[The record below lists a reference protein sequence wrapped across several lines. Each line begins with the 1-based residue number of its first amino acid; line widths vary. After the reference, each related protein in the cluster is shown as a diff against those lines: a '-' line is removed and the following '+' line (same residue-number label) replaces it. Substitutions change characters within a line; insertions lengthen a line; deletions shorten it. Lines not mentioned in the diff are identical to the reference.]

1 MFPDGEGL
9 ARARKQGGRLERRW
23 GEQLESTPMRNVE
36 ERERSTG
43 DRPIPSLGAET
54 PFPWVEVIKSDP
66 RDTAQGLLLGAPKA
80 R

>member
-23 GEQLESTPMRNVE
+23 GEQFESTPMSSVE
-36 ERERSTG
+36 EREEYRTHF
-43 DRPIPSLGAET
+43 PICLGAET

-66 RDTAQGLLLGAPKA
+66 RETAQGLLLEPQKA